1 MNTITQEMKYRN
13 SIMKF
18 AQDKGVMKASRK
30 YNKARSYIYFWLGR
44 YDGTIQSL
52 ASRSRRPHSHPKQ
65 HKPAEIKLVR
75 DMRKRNSELGLME
88 FWFKLRERGYQRHYV
103 SLFRLMI
110 RIGIFTR
117 KNNSKK
123 SYKAKPYEQMKYPG
137 ERVQID
143 VKWVPQECIVGK
155 IPQKFFQ
162 YTAIDE
168 FSRLRYLGSFQEANT
183 YASMQF
189 LEEAVAWFARRG
201 IKIDCVQTDNGT
213 EFTKRLL
220 RTKNDVNLTLFEKTL
235 ISFGIQ
241 HKFIKPYTPRHN
253 GKVERSHREDQKRLY
268 SNAKF
273 HSFADFAN
281 QLKRHNQRSNNI
293 PMRPLGFL
301 SPRLFLLNS
310 VQHV

>member
-13 SIMKF
+13 SIVRY
-18 AQDKGVMKASRK
+18 AQDKGVLRAARK

-44 YDGTIQSL
+44 YDGTEESL
-52 ASRSRRPHSHPKQ
+52 ASRSRRPHGHPKQ
-65 HKPAEIKLVR
+65 QNHEEIKLVA
-75 DMRKRNSELGLME
+75 DMRRRNPKLGLME

-110 RIGIFTR
+110 RMGLFVR
-117 KNNSKK
+117 KEDSKRD
-123 SYKAKPYEQMKYPG
+123 YQAKPYEQMSRPG

-143 VKWVPQECIVGK
+143 VKWVPVECVVGE
-155 IPQKFFQ
+155 IRQRFYQ

-168 FSRLRYLGSFQEANT
+168 YSRLRYLGAYDEAT
-183 YASMQF
+183 THTSMQF
-189 LEEAVAWFARRG
+189 LKDAVAWFARRK
-201 IKIDCVQTDNGT
+201 IKIECVQTDNGT

-220 RTKNDVNLTLFEKTL
+220 RTRNDENQTSFEL
-235 ISFGIQ
+235 LLQCLGIR
-241 HKFIKPYTPRHN
+241 HKYIRPYTPRHN

-268 SNAKF
+268 NSARF
-273 HSFADFAN
+273 YSFQDFAN

-301 SPRLFLLNS
+301 SPRQFLLNT
-310 VQHV
+310 VQYV